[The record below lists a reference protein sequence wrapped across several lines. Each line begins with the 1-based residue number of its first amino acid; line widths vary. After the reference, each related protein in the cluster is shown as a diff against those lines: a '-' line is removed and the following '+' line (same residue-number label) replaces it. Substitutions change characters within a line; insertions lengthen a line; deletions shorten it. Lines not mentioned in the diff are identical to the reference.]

1 MRPDVRGFS
10 LLEAIVAL
18 AILAAAGLALFTA
31 LTQSLQMLGRAERA
45 RELDRAMRNALLVV
59 ERVEPS
65 RQARGEADV
74 GGYLLRW
81 TLEPI
86 EPPKPGATGFLQS
99 GYYEVGLYRVRIQL
113 WRDGVL
119 EHAAEVR
126 RAGYRQV
133 RRPAAI

>member
-1 MRPDVRGFS
+1 MRPEPRGFS

-31 LTQSLQMLGRAERA
+31 LTQSMQMLGRAERA
-45 RELDRAMRNALLVV
+45 RELDRALRNALVVV
-59 ERVEPS
+59 ERIEPA

-74 GGYLLRW
+74 GDYLLRW
-81 TLEPI
+81 TLQPV
-86 EPPKPGATGFLQS
+86 EPPKPGATGFLRA
-99 GYYEVGLYRVRIQL
+99 GYYEVGLYGVRLEL

-119 EHAAEVR
+119 EHTAEVR

-133 RRPAAI
+133 RRPATL